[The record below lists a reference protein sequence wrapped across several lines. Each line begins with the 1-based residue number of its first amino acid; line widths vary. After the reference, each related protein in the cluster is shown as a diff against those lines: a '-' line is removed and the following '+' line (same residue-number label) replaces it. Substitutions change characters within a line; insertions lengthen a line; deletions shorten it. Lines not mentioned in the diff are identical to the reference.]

1 MGRRTASKI
10 YVAPPVRKR
19 LERLA
24 RRATAQRRL
33 VDRARIVL
41 AAAGGASNA
50 EIARTYGFT
59 ETTVRKWRDRF
70 AARSTR
76 EALDDSQRSGRPETI
91 PVEVRCELMMMACD
105 HPPEITL
112 RDIWTYPSLSECLRR
127 NTGWRISQREIGR
140 IPRAKDFRPHPMRV
154 RLPSPDPDVR

>member
-24 RRATAQRRL
+24 RSATAQRRL

-59 ETTVRKWRDRF
+59 EKTAPKWRDRF
-70 AARSTR
+70 APRRTR
-76 EALDDSQRSGRPETI
+76 EAPDDRQRSGRPEPT
-91 PVEVRCELMMMACD
+91 PHEVAGELWQMASD
-105 HPPEITL
+105 
-112 RDIWTYPSLSECLRR
+112 
-127 NTGWRISQREIGR
+127 
-140 IPRAKDFRPHPMRV
+140 
-154 RLPSPDPDVR
+154 DP